1 MIKIIL
7 VVIAITLLL
16 YSSSKLMDA
25 ATKEQ
30 RLRFLGVVGGIGMA
44 FAVACTIL
52 IGITLLF

>member
-1 MIKIIL
+1 MVKIIL
-7 VVIAITLLL
+7 AIVAITLLL

-44 FAVACTIL
+44 FAIACVIL
-52 IGITLLF
+52 VGITLLF